1 MYKRII
7 LSKNLSTKEKI
18 KRVLTYYFRLR
29 GARIVWNTYWAKVNR
44 ITPAYRQAAEPE
56 IEKAHIRYWKP
67 FRRKVNPASLRVG
80 RNISGHVD
88 PKCIPEEVFMT
99 DIEPTLNATPS
110 AVYLSFK
117 SFYNHWFLG
126 DIFPRDYLHNIDGE
140 WLDHD
145 LNPITSEQVKSIAG
159 TLSYPVVLKPN
170 RDSYGGSNI
179 YFPKSSA
186 ELMELLN
193 GKKNFLVQEK
203 LTQHSFFNQYN
214 AHGINSVRVNLYRS
228 VVDNQLHIVNLAFRM
243 GVGGSLDN
251 LTSGGIGVMIRK
263 DGRMDGFALDG
274 KGRKVLKHPDTG
286 ITFDKQIPDFEN
298 LRRTCLQV
306 AAKILYARIICLDLC
321 YDSEGRWRMIEV
333 NINGTTLMFAQFH
346 GVSFFD
352 QYTDEVRDYCI
363 KNHWILKP

>member
-7 LSKNLSTKEKI
+7 LSKGLSTKEKI
-18 KRVLTYYFRLR
+18 KRLLAYYFRLR
-29 GARIVWNTYWAKVNR
+29 GARIVWNKYWAKINK
-44 ITPAYRQAAEPE
+44 ISPAFKQTAEPE

-80 RNISGHVD
+80 KNISGHAS
-88 PKCIPEEVFMT
+88 PKCIPEEVFMS
-99 DIEPTLNATPS
+99 DIEPTLNRTS
-110 AVYLSFK
+110 SVEYLSYK
-117 SFYNHWFLG
+117 SFYNHWFPG
-126 DIFPRDYLHNIDGE
+126 DMFPKDYLHNIDGE

-145 LNPITSEQVKSIAG
+145 LNSISMDQVKSIAE
-159 TLSYPVVLKPN
+159 TLIYPVVLKPN

-179 YFPKSSA
+179 SFPKSSN
-186 ELMELLN
+186 ELIELLE

-203 LTQHSFFNQYN
+203 LTQHSFYNQFNS
-214 AHGINSVRVNLYRS
+214 HGINSVRVNIYRS
-228 VVDNQLHIVNLAFRM
+228 VADNQLHIVNLAMRM

-263 DGRMDGFALDG
+263 DGMMDGYALDG
-274 KGRKVLKHPDTG
+274 QGRKFLTHPDTG

-298 LRRTCLQV
+298 LKSISLQV
-306 AAKILYARIICLDLC
+306 AGKILYARIICLDLC

-346 GVSFFD
+346 GVPFFD
-352 QYTDEVRDYCI
+352 EYTDEVREYCLR
-363 KNHWILKP
+363 NHWTLKQ